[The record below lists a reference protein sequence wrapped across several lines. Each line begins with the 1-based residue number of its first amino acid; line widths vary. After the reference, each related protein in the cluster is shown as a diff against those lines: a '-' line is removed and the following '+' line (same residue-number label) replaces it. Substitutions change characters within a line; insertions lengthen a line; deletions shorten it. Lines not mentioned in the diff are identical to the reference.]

1 MRTLLY
7 FILNDV
13 ATAKLAQIQLH
24 ALVAGPQEPEG
35 PWFLRRDRQPV
46 ESLPG
51 PHAGQVTYREET
63 ALAGFIAG
71 AIAGVVVTVAY
82 GTSFGPAE
90 SAIATLGV
98 ATLGGMLGWLLGARL
113 GGKFLRVGLT
123 ERRLPMLP
131 GQLVMVASCDGGS
144 CAPMRGIVKEL
155 GGVCLAG
162 TAYRGWH
169 R

>member
-13 ATAKLAQIQLH
+13 ATAKLAQTRLH
-24 ALVAGPQEPEG
+24 ALVAGPQEPDG
-35 PWFLRRDRQPV
+35 PWFVRRDRQPV

-51 PHAGQVTYREET
+51 TDTGQITYRDET
-63 ALAGFIAG
+63 AMGGFVAG
-71 AIAGVVVTVAY
+71 AIAGVAITVAY

-90 SAIATLGV
+90 STIAALGV
-98 ATLGGMLGWLLGARL
+98 AMLGGMLGWLLGARL

-123 ERRLPMLP
+123 ERRLPMAP
-131 GQLVMVASCDGGS
+131 GQLVMVASCHGGS
-144 CAPMRGIVKEL
+144 CAPMRSIVKEL

-162 TAYRGWH
+162 TAYRGWP